1 MPRNPDIELTN
12 AERSLL
18 NMVKFGQSTPEEIRK
33 SITHMAEL
41 ARSLLQRDAI
51 PEVRKLYFTDPERN
65 PGGRGKSRQQ
75 VFEANNTSG
84 PKIIEHPHFLPYLYY
99 FIYGPRLQQVIIN
112 EFKEVSASSGHLS
125 EYDIQDLMQQAK
137 THIKELRLD
146 PHTAAEEF
154 HKLALEYGAMP
165 NSAAMLWKHL
175 RSVHINQSR

>member
-146 PHTAAEEF
+146 PHTAA
-154 HKLALEYGAMP
+154 
-165 NSAAMLWKHL
+165 
-175 RSVHINQSR
+175 